1 MKEEFEEQLLLWSK
15 AILIYCKKTCT
26 TTTAIQTLVKD
37 VDAECELFFD
47 TNVSSSG
54 CMQMFSVKRL
64 GFAIQI
70 QNTVWFILMYAFYQM
85 LMCQKVVNR
94 AKGL

>member
-1 MKEEFEEQLLLWSK
+1 MQEEFDEQLLIWSK

-54 CMQMFSVKRL
+54 CMQMFSVKKL

-70 QNTVWFILMYAFYQM
+70 QNRV
-85 LMCQKVVNR
+85 
-94 AKGL
+94 